1 MSQEKEGFLPSNKPK
16 KKKFLYLDR
25 FESYSTAVDK
35 RLNAME
41 NAIRF
46 VHLVL
51 ALVAIV
57 AIVGSIWYGLSK

>member
-1 MSQEKEGFLPSNKPK
+1 MSQEKEGSLPSNKPK

-51 ALVAIV
+51 ALVAVV